1 MDEKTK
7 NGLIIAAF
15 VVLSFVCLVNH
26 LTIAELENDVHVLD
40 VLNTKQGTRME
51 NLEEFVG
58 MESPSMFE
66 TDVWDVEFEGDGFTM
81 TRADRVIDDILVSE
95 GAKYV
100 IIEDEDMECMYVIKK
115 VDGGW
120 GETPYYFMSDD
131 GDEMN
136 VVFKK

>member
-66 TDVWDVEFEGDGFTM
+66 TDVWDVEFEGAGKRLPIFLVRRRD
-81 TRADRVIDDILVSE
+81 ADPI
-95 GAKYV
+95 A
-100 IIEDEDMECMYVIKK
+100 
-115 VDGGW
+115 DGG
-120 GETPYYFMSDD
+120 
-131 GDEMN
+131 
-136 VVFKK
+136 VAQQ